1 MANTR
6 CRVRLYE
13 AMEQM
18 LKRVAVV
25 LAWVGA
31 VAGWVIYQR
40 STGLGTI
47 GTLESFIDLVRGQ
60 WWAFLL
66 FVVVYAIRP
75 VVLFPATLMTL
86 AGGLL
91 FGPVFGVAAT
101 VVGANASAMVAYYL
115 ARVFGFEIAD
125 DEESAGLL
133 RRWSA
138 RMRRKSFETVFLMR
152 LAFLPFDGVN
162 YAAGL
167 LRIRPLPFLLATAI
181 GSLPGTI
188 SFTLAGASI
197 ESLSDGPSGIDP
209 TVLIASVVLF
219 IISLVVSR
227 FVSSRE
233 ESRVGPVDEDATEVD
248 SVEELDRVAA

>member
-1 MANTR
+1 
-6 CRVRLYE
+6 
-13 AMEQM
+13 MEQM

-91 FGPVFGVAAT
+91 FGPS
-101 VVGANASAMVAYYL
+101 SAWP
-115 ARVFGFEIAD
+115 RRS
-125 DEESAGLL
+125 SALTLL
-133 RRWSA
+133 RWSL
-138 RMRRKSFETVFLMR
+138 T
-152 LAFLPFDGVN
+152 
-162 YAAGL
+162 
-167 LRIRPLPFLLATAI
+167 T
-181 GSLPGTI
+181 
-188 SFTLAGASI
+188 
-197 ESLSDGPSGIDP
+197 
-209 TVLIASVVLF
+209 
-219 IISLVVSR
+219 
-227 FVSSRE
+227 
-233 ESRVGPVDEDATEVD
+233 
-248 SVEELDRVAA
+248 